1 MPAAGNDVTT
11 GSCHSGTCGP
21 VPGRHTGQEEGTLSQ
36 GVTLGGVGLLSTGCG
51 RLSQTQGAPRTTPRA
66 PLTYHHTA
74 AGSTAP
80 HVRCAHFRR
89 RSRPSEDCV
98 LNCPGGRPPPPSPPA
113 YPQCGS
119 LSRQCGATA
128 PRGLLAIPAWT
139 PSPPASSRDEV
150 RRVSGFGG
158 RADWGTNGG
167 RQRCQWRRGRAMG

>member
-1 MPAAGNDVTT
+1 MG
-11 GSCHSGTCGP
+11 
-21 VPGRHTGQEEGTLSQ
+21 LSR
-36 GVTLGGVGLLSTGCG
+36 GVTLARRREPCPRVSHWAGWGCCP
-51 RLSQTQGAPRTTPRA
+51 QAVVVFPKPRERPGPPREPHLPTTTPPPEA
-66 PLTYHHTA
+66 PPPTSA
-74 AGSTAP
+74 ACTSG
-80 HVRCAHFRR
+80 R

-98 LNCPGGRPPPPSPPA
+98 LNCPGGRTPPPSPPA